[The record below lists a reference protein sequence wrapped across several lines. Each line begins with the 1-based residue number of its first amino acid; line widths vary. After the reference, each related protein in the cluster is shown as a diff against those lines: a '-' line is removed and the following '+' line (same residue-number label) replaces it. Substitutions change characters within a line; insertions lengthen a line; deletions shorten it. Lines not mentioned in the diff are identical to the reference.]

1 MDNFTLKLSVTA
13 TDDLDQFDDK
23 VVRTI
28 LKKMAILKENP
39 FPMGKLIQKIKGKKS
54 IFYRLRVDKYL
65 VFYSIEKS
73 DVVILKVIGKKDA
86 DRFIKNL

>member
-1 MDNFTLKLSVTA
+1 VDRFILKLSSTA

-23 VVRTI
+23 AVRMI
-28 LKKMAILKENP
+28 LNKMAILKENP
-39 FPMGKLIQKIKGKKS
+39 FPMGKLIKKIKGKKS
-54 IFYRLRVDKYL
+54 TFYRLRVDKYR
-65 VFYSIEKS
+65 VFYSLEKS